1 MGGGSIAML
10 NLSNLKPASGS
21 RKKGKRVGRGNASGN
36 GTTCGRG
43 AKGQKARS
51 GGSVPL
57 WFEGGQMPIY
67 RRLPKRG
74 FKNPF
79 RKEYAVV
86 NIRDLKVFTS
96 GSMVD
101 RKALKDLGKI
111 PSLSVS
117 VKLLA
122 DGEIDFPLTVKLD
135 KASQAAVDKLQKAG
149 GSFEA
154 L

>member
-1 MGGGSIAML
+1 MID
-10 NLSNLKPASGS
+10 LSNLKPAAGS
-21 RKKGKRVGRGNASGN
+21 RKKKQRVGRGNASGM
-36 GTTCGRG
+36 GTTSGRG

-74 FKNPF
+74 FKNRF
-79 RKEYAVV
+79 RVEYAVV
-86 NIRDLKVFTS
+86 NIRDLIVFEK
-96 GSMVD
+96 GAVVD
-101 RKALKDLGKI
+101 RKALREKGKI
-111 PSLSVS
+111 PSLQVS

-122 DGEIDFPLTVKLD
+122 DGEIDFPLTVKLE
-135 KASQAAVDKLQKAG
+135 KASQAAVDKIVKAG
-149 GSFEA
+149 GTFEQ

>member
-1 MGGGSIAML
+1 MID
-10 NLSNLKPASGS
+10 LSNLKPAAGS
-21 RKKGKRVGRGNASGN
+21 RKKSKRVGRGNSSGM
-36 GTTCGRG
+36 GTTSGRG

-51 GGSVPL
+51 GGSVPQ

-74 FKNPF
+74 FKNFQF

-86 NIRDLKVFTS
+86 NIRDLAVFEK
-96 GSMVD
+96 GAVVD
-101 RKALKDLGKI
+101 RKALKDKGKI
-111 PSLSVS
+111 PNLNVS

-122 DGEIDFPLTVKLD
+122 DGDIEFPLTVKLD
-135 KASQAAVDKLQKAG
+135 RASQAAVDKISKAG
-149 GSFEA
+149 GTFEA

>member
-1 MGGGSIAML
+1 ML
-10 NLSNLKPASGS
+10 DLSNLKPAEGS
-21 RKKGKRVGRGNASGN
+21 RKKRKRVGRGNASGM
-36 GTTCGRG
+36 GTTSGRG

-51 GGSVPL
+51 GGSVPH

-74 FKNPF
+74 FKNFLF

-86 NIRDLKVFTS
+86 NIRDLTIFEK
-96 GSMVD
+96 GSLVD
-101 RKALKDLGKI
+101 RKALKDKGKI
-111 PSLSVS
+111 PNLSVS

-122 DGEIDFPLTVKLD
+122 DGDIDIPLTVKLD
-135 KASQAAVDKLQKAG
+135 KVSQAALDKIVKAG
-149 GSFEA
+149 GTFEA

>member
-1 MGGGSIAML
+1 MI
-10 NLSNLKPASGS
+10 NLSNLKPAPGS
-21 RKKGKRVGRGNASGN
+21 RKKTKRLGRGDATGQG
-36 GTTCGRG
+36 GTSGRG
-43 AKGQKARS
+43 HKGQKARS
-51 GGSVPL
+51 GGKVPA

-86 NIRDLKVFTS
+86 NVQDLAGFEPGSVVDIAALRERGMIRSTDT
-96 GSMVD
+96 
-101 RKALKDLGKI
+101 A
-111 PSLSVS
+111 

-122 DGEIDFPLTVKLD
+122 EGEITVALTVKLD
-135 KASQAAVDKLQKAG
+135 KASQAALEKIRSAG
-149 GSFEA
+149 GTFET

>member
-1 MGGGSIAML
+1 MID
-10 NLSNLKPASGS
+10 LSNLKAAAGS
-21 RKKGKRVGRGNASGN
+21 RKKKQRVGRGNASGM
-36 GTTCGRG
+36 GTTSGRG

-74 FKNPF
+74 FKNRF
-79 RKEYAVV
+79 RVEYAVV
-86 NIRDLKVFTS
+86 NIRDLIVFEK
-96 GSMVD
+96 GAVVD
-101 RKALKDLGKI
+101 RKALREKGKI
-111 PSLSVS
+111 PSLQVS

-122 DGEIDFPLTVKLD
+122 DGEIDFPLTVKLE
-135 KASQAAVDKLQKAG
+135 KASQAAVDKIVKAG
-149 GSFEA
+149 GTFEQ

>member
-1 MGGGSIAML
+1 MID
-10 NLSNLKPASGS
+10 LSNLKPAAGS
-21 RKKGKRVGRGNASGN
+21 RKKSKRVGRGNASGM
-36 GTTCGRG
+36 GTTSGRG

-51 GGSVPL
+51 GGSVPQ

-74 FKNPF
+74 FKNFQF

-86 NIRDLKVFTS
+86 NIRDLAVFEQ
-96 GSMVD
+96 GSVVD
-101 RKALKDLGKI
+101 RKALKDKGKI
-111 PSLSVS
+111 PSLTVS

-122 DGEIDFPLTVKLD
+122 TGDISIPLTVKLD
-135 KASQAAVDKLQKAG
+135 KASQAAIDKIVKAG
-149 GSFEA
+149 GTYEQ

>member
-1 MGGGSIAML
+1 ML
-10 NLSNLKPASGS
+10 DLSNLKPAEGS
-21 RKKGKRVGRGNASGN
+21 RKKRKRVGRGNASGM
-36 GTTCGRG
+36 GTTSGRG

-51 GGSVPL
+51 GGSVPH

-74 FKNPF
+74 FKNFLF

-86 NIRDLKVFTS
+86 NIRDLAIFEK
-96 GSMVD
+96 GSLVD
-101 RKALKDLGKI
+101 RKALKDKGKI
-111 PSLSVS
+111 PNLNVS

-122 DGEIDFPLTVKLD
+122 DGDIDIPLTVKLD
-135 KASQAAVDKLQKAG
+135 KASQAALDKIVKAG
-149 GSFEA
+149 GTFQA